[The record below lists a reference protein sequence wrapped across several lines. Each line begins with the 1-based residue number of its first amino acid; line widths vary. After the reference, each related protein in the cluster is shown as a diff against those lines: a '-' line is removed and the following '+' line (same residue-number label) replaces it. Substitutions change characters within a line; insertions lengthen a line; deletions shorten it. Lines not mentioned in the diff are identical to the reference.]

1 MKFLEKIGLK
11 KKKKSDEEE
20 VHTPKPKPIMGDRLN
35 NAIRILNQ
43 PMGGGIGFNHDPQ
56 RTLRE
61 RQLGIPE
68 YVPPRDRAPNFI
80 PRPGY
85 IPPAKK
91 FVNNW
96 RPTPGKPSR
105 NGKEVKW

>member
-20 VHTPKPKPIMGDRLN
+20 IIQPKVSMGDRLN
-35 NAIRILNQ
+35 NAVRVLNQ
-43 PMGGGIGFNHDPQ
+43 PFGGAIGLNHNPA

-61 RQLGIPE
+61 KQLGIPE
-68 YVPPRDRAPNFI
+68 YVAPKDRARDFV

-91 FVNNW
+91 FVTNW